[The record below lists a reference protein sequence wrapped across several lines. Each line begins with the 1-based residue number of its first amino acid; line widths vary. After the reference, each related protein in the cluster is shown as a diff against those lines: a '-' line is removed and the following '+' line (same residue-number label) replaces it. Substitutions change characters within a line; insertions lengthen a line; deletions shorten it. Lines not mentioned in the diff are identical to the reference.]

1 MASKNIHAGEFPDQ
15 VLLDL
20 GFEDGNQVGLMV
32 NNSTNTKVS
41 LIEEIYLSE
50 SKAQY
55 DKIIELLETE
65 TTNDLTQV
73 KRAFI
78 LPMHNVSTERLKAA
92 LKEHKISVTNDY
104 EKADFII
111 PHTNFYDTYTQ
122 VDNIPTNKLV
132 FKIYNGYFSNEHR
145 QAVSDYHSD
154 TGNNV
159 ILEKRALGDYSQYQI
174 EYTSA
179 PYDSFCFSKMSIV
192 LAKMVEDGELQ
203 VIETDTILNQSAN
216 RVPMTEELME
226 DLKKMIDNYD
236 PSDEELEMAGKIIP
250 TIDPTG
256 EPYLL
261 YTYASFLD
269 EKSYQY
275 TRNKDVQ
282 YWLRKY
288 DISELSRCNA
298 EQAIK
303 YFEAKDML
311 DSRCFRAL
319 EVQCR
324 QEIQIHNRELYTFKV
339 QVKPEYRKYMK

>member
-15 VLLDL
+15 AVLDL
-20 GFEDGNQVGLMV
+20 GFEDGSQVGFMV
-32 NNSTNTKVS
+32 SSNQ
-41 LIEEIYLSE
+41 IEEVYLSE
-50 SKAQY
+50 SLSQY
-55 DKIIELLETE
+55 DKIRTLLETE
-65 TTNDLTQV
+65 TANDLSQV

-78 LPMHNVSTERLKAA
+78 LPMHNVSTDRLKAA

-122 VDNIPTNKLV
+122 VDNIPQTKLM
-132 FKIYNGYFSNEHR
+132 FKLYNGYFSNEHR
-145 QAVSDYHSD
+145 SAVQDYHSY

-159 ILEKRALGDYSQYQI
+159 LLDKRALGDSHQWNI

-179 PYDSFCFSKMSIV
+179 PYDSYCFSNMSII
-192 LAKMVEDGELQ
+192 LAKMIEDGELQ

-216 RVPMTEELME
+216 RVPMTKELM
-226 DLKKMIDNYD
+226 DDIKKMIDGYNV
-236 PSDEELEMAGKIIP
+236 SDEELEMAGKIIP

-261 YTYASFLD
+261 YEYAEFL
-269 EKSYQY
+269 ENKSYSY
-275 TRNKDVQ
+275 NRNKDVQ
-282 YWLRKY
+282 YWLKKH
-288 DISELSRCNA
+288 DIYQLSRFNA
-298 EQAIK
+298 EDAIK
-303 YFEAKDML
+303 YFENKDML

-319 EVQCR
+319 EVKCR

>member
-15 VLLDL
+15 AVLDL
-20 GFEDGNQVGLMV
+20 GFEDGNQVGFMV
-32 NNSTNTKVS
+32 SSNQ
-41 LIEEIYLSE
+41 IEEVYLSE
-50 SKAQY
+50 SLSQY

-65 TTNDLTQV
+65 TTNDLSQV

-78 LPMHNVSTERLKAA
+78 LPMHNVSTDRLKAA

-122 VDNIPTNKLV
+122 VDNIPQTKLM
-132 FKIYNGYFSNEHR
+132 FKLYNGYFSNEHR
-145 QAVSDYHSD
+145 QSVQDYHAD
-154 TGNNV
+154 TSNNV
-159 ILEKRALGDYSQYQI
+159 ILDKRALGDSHQWNI

-179 PYDSFCFSKMSIV
+179 PYDSFCFSNMSII
-192 LAKMVEDGELQ
+192 LAKMIEDGELQ

-216 RVPMTEELME
+216 RVPMTKELME
-226 DLKKMIDNYD
+226 DLKKMIDGYD
-236 PSDEELEMAGKIIP
+236 VSDEELEMAGKIIP

-261 YTYASFLD
+261 YTYADFLD
-269 EKSYQY
+269 NKSYHY
-275 TRNKDVQ
+275 NRNKDVQ
-282 YWLRKY
+282 YWMDKH
-288 DISELSRCNA
+288 DIHLLSNKNA

-303 YFEAKDML
+303 YFEERGEL
-311 DSRCFRAL
+311 DSKCFRAL
-319 EVQCR
+319 EVKCR
-324 QEIQIHNRELYTFKV
+324 EEIQIHNRELYTFKV

>member
-1 MASKNIHAGEFPDQ
+1 MASKNIHAGPYPDQ
-15 VLLDL
+15 ALLDL
-20 GFEDGNQVGLMV
+20 GFEDAQIYGMV
-32 NNSTNTKVS
+32 QNNLDVEDV
-41 LIEEIYLSE
+41 ILSE
-50 SKAQY
+50 SLKQY
-55 DKIIELLETE
+55 DKVKDLLETE

-78 LPMHNVSTERLKAA
+78 LPMHSVSTDRLKAA

-111 PHTNFYDTYTQ
+111 PHLNFYDSYSSI
-122 VDNIPTNKLV
+122 DNIPQTKLM
-132 FKIYNGYFSNEHR
+132 FHLHNGYFCNDHR
-145 QAVSDYHSD
+145 QTAEAYHER

-159 ILEKRALGDYSQYQI
+159 ILDKRSLGDCSQWNL
-174 EYTSA
+174 E
-179 PYDSFCFSKMSIV
+179 YDSLPFDSYVLSNMAIV
-192 LAKMVEDGELQ
+192 LAKMIEDGELQ

-226 DLKKMIDNYD
+226 DLKQMISNY
-236 PSDEELEMAGKIIP
+236 SASEEELQMAGKIIP

-261 YTYASFLD
+261 YKYSKEFLCNID
-269 EKSYQY
+269 YKFN
-275 TRNKDVQ
+275 RNKDVI
-282 YWLRKY
+282 YWLEKHQCSYLGRM
-288 DISELSRCNA
+288 SA

-303 YFEAKDML
+303 HFEEKDIL

-319 EVQCR
+319 EVECR
-324 QEIQIHNRELYTFKV
+324 KEIQIHNRELYTFKV